1 MGSEPGG
8 GAAMNRLCWRLVDMV
23 SRALQPD
30 ERDAV
35 RGDFA
40 ESGETAGQA
49 LRDVLGLVVR
59 RQAALWKGWRP
70 WLAFVGLVVPFGML
84 LCLVSRRMADWS
96 AIYAWLYANN
106 WDWTLLRNAAFRHDF
121 PHHIAL
127 IFIAYAALFC
137 WSWSSG
143 LVIGSVSRNSIPMNG
158 VLFGL
163 MLFFGELLGAP
174 PRYLEHAF
182 FYQARDFSSNAAVF
196 DLTFYRVMFPLIV
209 QGVLV
214 LIPSVWGMRW
224 SLQVAKFRP
233 LLRTIIWTAAIA
245 ALAAIAIQNWGF
257 VAIPRIQQGIRNG
270 WQIRLIQLVVYW
282 PIGYLAVSAIGRR
295 WPTVFM
301 KEKNV

>member
-1 MGSEPGG
+1 
-8 GAAMNRLCWRLVDMV
+8 MNRLCWWFVDIV
-23 SRALQPD
+23 FRVLEPD

-40 ESGETAGQA
+40 ESGENAGQA
-49 LRDVLGLVVR
+49 LRDVLGLAVR

-70 WLAFVGLVVPFGML
+70 WVALMGLVVPLGML
-84 LCLVSRRMADWS
+84 LCLVSKRMADWS

-121 PHHIAL
+121 PHQVAL
-127 IFIAYAALFC
+127 IFIAYVTLFC

-143 LVIGSVSRNSIPMNG
+143 LVIGSVSRHSIPMNG

-174 PRYLEHAF
+174 PLYLEHAL
-182 FYQARDFSSNAAVF
+182 FYRARDFSSNAAVF
-196 DLTFYRVMFPLIV
+196 DLTFYRVMFPPIV

-214 LIPSVWGMRW
+214 LIPSVWGMRRG
-224 SLQVAKFRP
+224 LRVAKFQP
-233 LLRTIIWTAAIA
+233 LLRTIIWTAAIV

-257 VAIPRIQQGIRNG
+257 VAIPRFQPRIPNG

-282 PIGYLAVSAIGRR
+282 PIGYLVVSAIRHR
-295 WPTVFM
+295 WHTVFM
-301 KEKNV
+301 KEKNT